1 MQQPAPS
8 VAALIGDMVGSRQ
21 APDRI
26 ELQRQMEKVLS
37 DVNRMVGGEP
47 TFSIGDEFQARYP
60 TVGDAIEASIQLHLR
75 SLGVIRLRIGIG
87 WGELIAEDPARSPF
101 GQDGPCWWRARD
113 AIEVVDRSTQGRA
126 QGVRTAV
133 RTETSLDP
141 LLNGYLVLRDTLLSG
156 LDEVDAQIAVGLL
169 DGLNQTELA
178 ERLGLNKS
186 SVSRRANTHGILAL
200 IEARSIGVPPIPTRP

>member
-1 MQQPAPS
+1 MKQPASP

-26 ELQRQMEKVLS
+26 ELQRQMERVLS
-37 DVNRMVGGEP
+37 DVNRVIGGEP
-47 TFSIGDEFQARYP
+47 TFTIGDEFQARYP

-113 AIEVVDRSTQGRA
+113 AIEVVDRSSQGKA
-126 QGVRTAV
+126 QELRTAV
-133 RTETSLDP
+133 RTATSLDP

-156 LDEVDAQIAVGLL
+156 LDEVDARIAVGLL

-178 ERLGLNKS
+178 DRLGLNKS

-200 IEARSIGVPPIPTRP
+200 IEARSIGVPPIPRPS

>member
-1 MQQPAPS
+1 MQQPLPA

-21 APDRI
+21 APDRV
-26 ELQRQMEKVLS
+26 ELQGEMEKVL
-37 DVNRMVGGEP
+37 DEVNRVVGGDP
-47 TFSIGDEFQARYP
+47 TFTIGDEFQARYP
-60 TVGDAIEASIQLHLR
+60 TLGDAIEASIQLHLR

-113 AIEVVDRSTQGRA
+113 AIEVVDRSSKGRTQGL
-126 QGVRTAV
+126 RTAV

-156 LDEVDAQIAVGLL
+156 FDEVDARIAVGLFE
-169 DGLNQTELA
+169 GLSQTELA

-186 SVSRRANTHGILAL
+186 SISRRANTHGILAL
-200 IEARSIGVPPIPTRP
+200 VEARSIGVPPIPSRS

>member
-1 MQQPAPS
+1 
-8 VAALIGDMVGSRQ
+8 
-21 APDRI
+21 
-26 ELQRQMEKVLS
+26 MEKVL
-37 DVNRMVGGEP
+37 DEVNRVVGGDP
-47 TFSIGDEFQARYP
+47 TFTIGDEFQARYP
-60 TVGDAIEASIQLHLR
+60 TLGDAIEASIQLHLR

-113 AIEVVDRSTQGRA
+113 AIEVVDRSSKGRTQGL
-126 QGVRTAV
+126 RTAV

-156 LDEVDAQIAVGLL
+156 FDEVDAQIAVGLFE
-169 DGLNQTELA
+169 GLSQTELA

-186 SVSRRANTHGILAL
+186 SISRRANTHGILAL
-200 IEARSIGVPPIPTRP
+200 VEARSIGVPPIPSRS